1 MPDTFLRFLA
11 AWALVHETADEG
23 WKAAVGRGAA
33 DGPGATEGGPDAFVN
48 SLSALVAEEKD
59 RLKAQL
65 AAMAAGGADGAIEAG
80 SGAEALAELRFEVAE
95 IRARLESIEVALD
108 TLLRRSDPSRKT

>member
-23 WKAAVGRGAA
+23 WKAAVARGAA
-33 DGPGATEGGPDAFVN
+33 DGPAGLEGGPDAFVN
-48 SLSALVAEEKD
+48 GLSFLVAQEKD

-65 AAMAAGGADGAIEAG
+65 ATGAAGAFVPEAG
-80 SGAEALAELRFEVAE
+80 SGADALAELRFEVAE
-95 IRARLESIEVALD
+95 IRARLQSMEVALD
-108 TLLRRSDPSRKT
+108 TLLRRSDPSRTS

>member
-23 WKAAVGRGAA
+23 WKAAVERGASA
-33 DGPGATEGGPDAFVN
+33 GPGGMEGGPDAFVN
-48 SLSALVAEEKD
+48 GLSALVAEEKD

-65 AAMAAGGADGAIEAG
+65 ATGASGGAAAEAG
-80 SGAEALAELRFEVAE
+80 SGPEALAELRFEVAE
-95 IRARLESIEVALD
+95 VRARLESIEVALD
-108 TLLRRSDPSRKT
+108 TLLRRSDPPRGT

>member
-23 WKAAVGRGAA
+23 WKAAVARGAA
-33 DGPGATEGGPDAFVN
+33 EGPGAMDGGPDAFVN
-48 SLSALVAEEKD
+48 ALSALVAEEKD

-65 AAMAAGGADGAIEAG
+65 AAGAAGGVVADAETG
-80 SGAEALAELRFEVAE
+80 SGAEALAGLRFEVAE

-108 TLLRRSDPSRKT
+108 TLLSRSDPSRRT